1 MLFSYLVL
9 STVDTMKQR
18 DHDKT
23 ASLLVFTSIKND
35 GNGTT
40 SALIKTEEVKGSQI
54 ISDTIKFDLNVN
66 VDIEGE
72 RYAKE

>member
-23 ASLLVFTSIKND
+23 FTSIKND